1 MKKTKIGNRHE
12 KHIENNLEHFSTF
25 EFVMEIVDP
34 VVPVY
39 TLIHNTNS
47 GNINLSFIYSFP
59 VSDPLL
65 STFCITIT

>member
-1 MKKTKIGNRHE
+1 MK

-25 EFVMEIVDP
+25 EFVMEIINP

-47 GNINLSFIYSFP
+47 GNINLPFIYSFP